1 MSEEM
6 MFTVCNVPK
15 FLEEQM
21 NKMKD
26 TPTDGMNEENL
37 KGYDYAVET
46 MLNLNTSKDCP
57 SFIMLIGLSASG
69 KSSIAKQ
76 LRNKGY
82 IIHSSDK
89 IREEILGDYTDQT
102 QNNKVFT
109 EMYRRTKNSLLNGQ
123 SVVYDATNLTI
134 KDRKSILS
142 VVRDIKC
149 KKIALLVVKNFEQCI
164 LDNKD
169 REYPVPEYV
178 IKKQMYKF
186 QIPFKEE
193 GFDEV
198 LITYGGNPFELYRHT
213 EKDFCQDKRNELT
226 AKMTMEQKTKYHK
239 HSLIIHCL
247 MTSITLFKGGKKD
260 KLVEAGLLH
269 DVGKLFTQTI
279 DIDTGEAHYYGH
291 ANVGAYYLLCN
302 PYLVMANNNKS
313 FLDILFYI
321 NYHMNVFDWKTVKTH
336 NKYKS
341 IFGENKYNNLIYFNL
356 ADKFGSGY
364 EGENMEFKDFLIMNL
379 IKKHDVDKDEQNGND
394 ENYLNI
400 LDDDYKNID

>member
-1 MSEEM
+1 MS
-6 MFTVCNVPK
+6 
-15 FLEEQM
+15 
-21 NKMKD
+21 
-26 TPTDGMNEENL
+26 
-37 KGYDYAVET
+37 
-46 MLNLNTSKDCP
+46 LNISKDYP
-57 SFIMLIGLSASG
+57 SFIMLVGLSASG

-76 LRNKGY
+76 LENKGY

-102 QNNKVFT
+102 QNNKVFA
-109 EMYRRTKNSLLNGQ
+109 EMHKRTKNSLLNGQ

-134 KDRKSILS
+134 KDRNSILS
-142 VVRDIKC
+142 VIKNIKC

-164 LDNKD
+164 FDNKN

-193 GFDEV
+193 GFDEI
-198 LITYGGNPFELYRHT
+198 LITYGGNPFELYEYT
-213 EKDFCQDKRNELT
+213 EKDFCQCKWDELT
-226 AKMTMEQKTKYHK
+226 VKMVMEQKTKYHK
-239 HSLIIHCL
+239 YNLITHCL
-247 MTSITLFKGGKKD
+247 LTSITLFNEDKKD
-260 KLVEAGLLH
+260 ELIEAGLLH
-269 DVGKLFTQTI
+269 DVGKLFTQTM
-279 DIDTGEAHYYGH
+279 DNNKAHYYGH

-302 PYLVMANNNKS
+302 PYLIETNNNAN
-313 FLDILFYI
+313 LLNILFYI

-341 IFGENKYNNLIYFNL
+341 IFGENRYNNLIYLNL
-356 ADKFGSGY
+356 ADRFSSGY

-379 IKKHDVDKDEQNGND
+379 IKEYNIDKNEQDNNE

-400 LDDDYKNID
+400 LGDDYENID